1 LIIFFI
7 FFKLLAG
14 QNCLFKLQIKFYSIT
29 PKMAREHRT
38 VKYCRN
44 CLPVLHSDRCIP
56 YNTSSGLK
64 FTQ

>member
-1 LIIFFI
+1 
-7 FFKLLAG
+7 
-14 QNCLFKLQIKFYSIT
+14 
-29 PKMAREHRT
+29 MAREHRT